1 MRVRR
6 LTSIA
11 GDAFSAR
18 PGDVLDVPDDA
29 GRAWIGIG
37 DAVAADGEAVTAE
50 WPYGPAKKTRGRKAE
65 TATAAPAPETADAPP
80 TETTEAPAAPE
91 TAGDD

>member
-50 WPYGPAKKTRGRKAE
+50 WPFSGAE
-65 TATAAPAPETADAPP
+65 TAEAPSAPEAAVKPRPAPKTKA
-80 TETTEAPAAPE
+80 
-91 TAGDD
+91 